1 MLRSRRESP
10 HNDGITEPDNLQ
22 QTFATKSAISDRNA
36 VQQTSAYPSSD
47 RPLSICLT
55 GANNSFG
62 NFCVAASR
70 TIDFRLEG

>member
-36 VQQTSAYPSSD
+36 VQQTSAY